1 MSLTIGAFEAK
12 THLSELLA
20 RVEAGEQVT
29 ITKHGRPVARLV
41 PINESGLSRDW
52 QAYWQRVDAAL
63 VSLPHGST
71 VKKAIE
77 IGRV

>member
-1 MSLTIGAFEAK
+1 MGAFEAK

-20 RVEAGEQVT
+20 KVEAGEQVT

-41 PINESGLSRDW
+41 PVRDSALHRDW
-52 QAYWQRVDAAL
+52 QAYWQRVDEAR
-63 VSLPHGST
+63 VQLPSGSS

-77 IGRV
+77 KGRV